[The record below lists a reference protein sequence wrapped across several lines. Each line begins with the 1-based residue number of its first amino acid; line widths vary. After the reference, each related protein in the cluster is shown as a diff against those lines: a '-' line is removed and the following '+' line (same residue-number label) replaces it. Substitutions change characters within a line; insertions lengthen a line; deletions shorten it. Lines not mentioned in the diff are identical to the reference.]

1 VTVTSYDDDLEL
13 QRLFAGEVDER
24 AAALVEGSVLLGR
37 GAVSP
42 ERLGDMCREGH
53 TIKGTARMMGYIA
66 ISDAGKLL
74 EDAWRSVRDGEVIPD
89 ERLATALGRLAGEL
103 VAAVAADPAT
113 GTPGLAAGM
122 RGVRRELRGEGFPI
136 DDMLPVGVPGP
147 GGSEFGDLG
156 GLLGSL
162 DSWAFGENTRVNAA
176 GLFRLIN
183 EVCSLRVDAEAVVVQ
198 VGNLTRSLANPS
210 EVHEAITRLHSMVVN
225 TEKAVIDLQNRAVEL
240 AATPLSEI
248 TSTYPQLV
256 RYVARKAGKE
266 IRFELVG
273 DQFAAD
279 RQVLERLS
287 DPLRHLLVNAVHHG
301 VEPPDERAASGKP
314 RTATLALRIDVTDHR
329 LTIVVEDDG
338 RGVDWNAVR
347 RAAIRRGLLP
357 DDETDTEALRSLL
370 FAPNFSTT
378 IPGELVGDGQ
388 GLAAVAQAVE
398 ALHGTLVFETEPGA
412 GTRVTLTLP
421 TSRAL
426 QDAVLITAAGQT
438 WGIPEIAVLDHLPLD
453 SVHLIET
460 PLRTEMTWQGAAVP
474 VMSFADAV
482 GLRETGTLSRVLVI
496 SSPIGPVAFLVVE
509 ELGRRQVASREL
521 GPVLDGV
528 AHLTGAALLGG
539 GDVVVLVDPSR
550 LAERARAVRDI
561 VAPRRRVL
569 VIDDSRGAR
578 QVVGGALGSAGFEVD
593 LAGSPTEALSVLA
606 EQEFDA
612 IVMDYVLPTMDG
624 ATLAGRV
631 RELGIDAPIVMLSG
645 AATVEDQSRA
655 LEAGADA
662 CLDKDDVRKGAL
674 AAVIHDL
681 IAAA

>member
-1 VTVTSYDDDLEL
+1 VTSYDDDLEL